1 MLEINNLTKQKI
13 RPEML
18 QSLCGFFL
26 EKYRK
31 GRAEISLVL
40 IADTKSRSLNRQYRN
55 KDYATDILSF
65 PNPDFRPGKDNLLGE
80 IFININEIKR
90 VYKYYELL
98 AELGLDIKSF
108 KSKLALEK
116 YLLAF
121 IFVHGLLHLLGFDDK
136 QEGDRKKM
144 LKLGFSI
151 LLAFQ
156 KQAQNAII

>member
-13 RPEML
+13 KPEML
-18 QSLCGFFL
+18 QSICVLFL
-26 EKYRK
+26 EKYRN

-40 IADTKSRSLNRQYRN
+40 IADAKYRSLNRQYRN
-55 KDYATDILSF
+55 KDYASDILSF
-65 PNPDFRPGKDNLLGE
+65 PNPGFKPGKDNLLGE

-90 VYKYYELL
+90 VGKYSDLL
-98 AELGLDIKSF
+98 KELGLDIKEF

-136 QEGDRKKM
+136 QEKDRKKM

-151 LLAFQ
+151 LSAFQ